1 MIMTNRLKLY
11 CAWFCPFAQRAW
23 IALLEKGIDFEYIEY
38 NPYKEKT
45 REFLQLNPR
54 GLVPVIEANGK
65 SVYESDVCI
74 EFVDEY
80 GGKQNRLLP
89 TDTLDRAKMRIVSGY
104 ISREITPLYYRMLLK
119 QDKNIQESVKSE
131 LLSNLKT
138 LMEFKS
144 DSYPFFGGDKLAMP
158 DIMLAPFAMRFPVL
172 QHHRG
177 FQIPDTEEY
186 KAVHK
191 WINACQNQ
199 PSVMQ
204 STCDTD
210 KSIMIYASYADGTA
224 AVRSKL

>member
-1 MIMTNRLKLY
+1 MTNRLKFY

-23 IALLEKGIDFEYIEY
+23 IALLEKGLDFEYIEY

-45 REFLQLNPR
+45 KEFLQLNPR
-54 GLVPVIEANGK
+54 GLVPVIEVNGK
-65 SVYESDVCI
+65 SVYESDICI

-80 GGKQNRLLP
+80 GGEKNRLLP
-89 TDTLDRAKMRIVSGY
+89 TDTLDRAKLRIVSGY

-119 QDKNIQESVKSE
+119 QDKKIQESVKSE

-138 LMEFKS
+138 LMDFKS
-144 DSYPFFGGDKLAMP
+144 DSSTFFGGDKLSMP

-199 PSVMQ
+199 PSVMK